1 MSLFRILIGQIP
13 INNITKLLHT
23 LYRRIIKPFVILGV
37 FSAITYISF
46 IVGILEGKRVYGT
59 SSKFYT
65 DLPNSCFIEALIHS
79 SRASLVLKSDVE
91 AYSSIYGFTYY
102 LGDSKNNKQIFGH
115 AVSIFEY
122 KNKLWIYDPVWGT
135 MLVGKATARS
145 QYEKMCTEF
154 IEKCYRYKIQRSFVV
169 DDWSVPSS
177 FTD

>member
-1 MSLFRILIGQIP
+1 MYSIG
-13 INNITKLLHT
+13 KRL
-23 LYRRIIKPFVILGV
+23 IKPLVITGI

-79 SRASLVLKSDVE
+79 SRASLVLKSDVH

-102 LGDSKNNKQIFGH
+102 LGDDKNNKQIFGH

-122 KNKLWIYDPVWGT
+122 KNKLWLYDAVWGT

-145 QYEKMCTEF
+145 EYERMCTQF
-154 IEKCYRYKIQRSFVV
+154 IEKSYKYKIKRSFVV
-169 DDWSVPSS
+169 DDWSVP
-177 FTD
+177 TYQEKE